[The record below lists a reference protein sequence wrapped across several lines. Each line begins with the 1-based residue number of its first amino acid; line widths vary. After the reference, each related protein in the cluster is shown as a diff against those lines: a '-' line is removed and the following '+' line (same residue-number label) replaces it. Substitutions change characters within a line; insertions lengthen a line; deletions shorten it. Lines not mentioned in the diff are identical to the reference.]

1 MEDIIQYINQG
12 GVFMYPILI
21 GTVWASVLLIERA
34 VFYLQTATLLTRQSE
49 RVFTILAKEGIERVE
64 EHLKSQ
70 KGLIKNILYA
80 AVQNRDMPIER
91 IEEKMEVVLL
101 RYLPA
106 YSKYLNLLAAL
117 SSIMPILGL
126 LGTVTGMIATF
137 KVIALQG
144 TGDAQAMADGISEAL
159 VTTQAGLVA
168 ALPIILGHVLLS
180 NRLKKITDKTKEI
193 CVRFIDCIKDT
204 HVRPGI

>member
-1 MEDIIQYINQG
+1 MEEIIQYINQG
-12 GVFMYPILI
+12 GVFIYPILI
-21 GTVWASVLLIERA
+21 GTVWAGILLIERA
-34 VFYLQTATLLTRQSE
+34 VFYLQTAMLLTRQSE
-49 RVFTILAKEGIERVE
+49 RIFTILAQEGIERVE

-70 KGLIKNILYA
+70 KGLLKNVLYT
-80 AVQNRDMPIER
+80 AVQNRHLPVER

-101 RYLPA
+101 RYLPT

-159 VTTQAGLVA
+159 ITTQAGLVA

-180 NRLKKITDKTKEI
+180 NRLKKITDKTKET
-193 CVRFIDCIKDT
+193 CVRFIDCLKDT
-204 HVRPGI
+204 HVQQGI